1 MSRLKV
7 YNETTS
13 QWEYAVLGG
22 QGPIGPTGPTG
33 PVGPQGPAGSSTTVT
48 SPITNSGTS
57 IAPVLGFDDAA
68 FAKLAGATF
77 TGAVTT
83 NNGVTNAQAK
93 PALIV
98 SGFNSVSGNF
108 AQPSRVIMT
117 ATATASTRPTTRPDG
132 SALAIGDIFFSFT

>member
-13 QWEYAVLGG
+13 QWEYAVVGG
-22 QGPIGPTGPTG
+22 QGPQGEQGIQGATGPTG
-33 PVGPQGPAGSSTTVT
+33 PGGSETTVT
-48 SPITNSGTS
+48 SPITNSGTLT
-57 IAPVLGFDDAA
+57 APVLGFDDAA

-77 TGAVTT
+77 TGTVAT